1 VWKVTEMIERAA
13 AKATEY
19 AAGSSVLGM
28 SFGWAKGDLPT
39 MVAFAIALPTMIV
52 CRWVVETY

>member
-1 VWKVTEMIERAA
+1 VIERAA

-28 SFGWAKGDLPT
+28 SFGVAKSEPLT
-39 MVAFAIALPTMIV
+39 TVAFAIALPTMIV
-52 CRWVVETY
+52 CRWVVETA

>member
-1 VWKVTEMIERAA
+1 MIERVT

-19 AAGSSVLGM
+19 AAGSSVLGI
-28 SFGWAKGDLPT
+28 SFGYAKGDLPT

-52 CRWVVETY
+52 CRWVVETA